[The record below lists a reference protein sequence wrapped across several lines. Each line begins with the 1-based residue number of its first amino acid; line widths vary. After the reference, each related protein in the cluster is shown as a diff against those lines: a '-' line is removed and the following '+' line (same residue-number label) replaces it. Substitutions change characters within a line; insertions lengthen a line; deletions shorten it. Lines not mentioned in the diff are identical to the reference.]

1 MSAKRKISY
10 VGLCK
15 NALLD
20 IRHQNLRTVS
30 ANGLAQLNPE
40 AFLDNINCSFKKTWQ
55 RIEFFSLLTT
65 HVTQNSKNCDALEQA
80 SSKWRPN

>member
-20 IRHQNLRTVS
+20 NANALPSGTRTY
-30 ANGLAQLNPE
+30 
-40 AFLDNINCSFKKTWQ
+40 
-55 RIEFFSLLTT
+55 
-65 HVTQNSKNCDALEQA
+65 EQ
-80 SSKWRPN
+80 